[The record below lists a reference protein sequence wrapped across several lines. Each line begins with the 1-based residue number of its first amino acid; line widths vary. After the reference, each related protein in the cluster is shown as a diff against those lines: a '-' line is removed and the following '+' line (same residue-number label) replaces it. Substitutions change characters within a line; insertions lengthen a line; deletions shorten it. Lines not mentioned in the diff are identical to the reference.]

1 MSETDTPEWRMKTP
15 EFIGL
20 LATISALTAL
30 AIDLMLPTFGDVREY
45 YDLAPDS
52 SATARIVTFFFLGF
66 AGQIFFG
73 PLSDRFGRLAV
84 MRAGFGLYVIGCLGS
99 AFAPSLD
106 LMLLARL
113 LWGVGAG
120 ALQVSALAMIRDR
133 FHGDEM
139 ARILSFVLMVFL
151 IIPIIAPVLGKGV
164 LSVSSWRVV
173 FLVPLVV
180 AVGVFV
186 WSLRLVESLPPP
198 NRLPELRLK
207 IVVEAMRV
215 VLSNR
220 QTVRYVVAQTV
231 AFAAFSSYLASSERI
246 VGEIYDREELFV
258 PMFVGVSILMAVMS
272 AVNATVVTK
281 IGSRRAAG
289 FISLVSVLVGG
300 TLLVLALLSD
310 GLPSIAVFLWLF
322 PLLVGLNGMA
332 EPNFGA
338 LALEPQGDQ
347 AGIAAAIYGS
357 AYIALG
363 AAIGAVIDGLIGS
376 TITPLIVGFTG
387 AAALALLLVIT
398 DSVVPRR

>member
-1 MSETDTPEWRMKTP
+1 MSDTVAPAWRMKTP

-45 YDLAPDS
+45 YDLAPES

-66 AGQIFFG
+66 AGQILFG
-73 PLSDRFGRLAV
+73 PLSDRFGRLAT
-84 MRAGFGLYVIGCLGS
+84 MRVGFALYAVGCLGS

-113 LWGVGAG
+113 LWGAGAG

-139 ARILSFVLMVFL
+139 ARVLSLVLMVFMV
-151 IIPIIAPVLGKGV
+151 IPIIAPVLGQVV

-173 FLVPLVV
+173 FLVPIIG

-198 NRLPELRLK
+198 NRLAELRLK
-207 IVVEAMRV
+207 PIVEAIRV

-258 PMFVGVSILMAVMS
+258 PMFVGVSMLMGVLS
-272 AVNATVVTK
+272 AANASVVTK

-289 FISLVSVLVGG
+289 VISLVSVVVGAV
-300 TLLVLALLSD
+300 LLVLVLFYD
-310 GLPSIAVFLWLF
+310 GLPPIAVFLVLF

-338 LALEPQGDQ
+338 RALEPQGDQ

-357 AYIALG
+357 AFIALG
-363 AAIGAVIDGLIGS
+363 AAIGAVIDGLIET
-376 TITPLIVGFTG
+376 TITPLVIGFTF
-387 AAALALLLVIT
+387 AAALALLLVTT
-398 DSVVPRR
+398 DRSRD

>member
-52 SATARIVTFFFLGF
+52 SATARIVTLFFLGF

-73 PLSDRFGRLAV
+73 PLSDRFGRLAI

-151 IIPIIAPVLGKGV
+151 IIPIIAPVLGKAV

-186 WSLRLVESLPPP
+186 WSLRLVESLPAP
-198 NRLPELRLK
+198 NRLLELRL
-207 IVVEAMRV
+207 
-215 VLSNR
+215 
-220 QTVRYVVAQTV
+220 
-231 AFAAFSSYLASSERI
+231 
-246 VGEIYDREELFV
+246 
-258 PMFVGVSILMAVMS
+258 
-272 AVNATVVTK
+272 
-281 IGSRRAAG
+281 
-289 FISLVSVLVGG
+289 
-300 TLLVLALLSD
+300 
-310 GLPSIAVFLWLF
+310 
-322 PLLVGLNGMA
+322 
-332 EPNFGA
+332 
-338 LALEPQGDQ
+338 
-347 AGIAAAIYGS
+347 
-357 AYIALG
+357 
-363 AAIGAVIDGLIGS
+363 
-376 TITPLIVGFTG
+376 
-387 AAALALLLVIT
+387 
-398 DSVVPRR
+398 